1 MRLLQAGERLP
12 KRLKNGEGDS
22 EMAQRANVLATK
34 LDSLTL
40 ISGTL
45 IVGEWRLLQVV
56 LELPH
61 VCAVRVIIQ
70 TKAHI
75 NTSVYFKGQGLE

>member
-1 MRLLQAGERLP
+1 MRLIQAGERLL
-12 KRLKNGEGDS
+12 KRLTKREGDS

-40 ISGTL
+40 ISETL
-45 IVGEWRLLQVV
+45 IIGEWRLLQVV

-61 VCAVRVIIQ
+61 VRCVCHHTNKSTHQ
-70 TKAHI
+70 HKHL
-75 NTSVYFKGQGLE
+75 F

>member
-1 MRLLQAGERLP
+1 MRLLQAGERLL
-12 KRLKNGEGDS
+12 KRLTNGEGDS

-45 IVGEWRLLQVV
+45 FVGEWRLLQVV

-61 VCAVRVIIQ
+61 VCAVRAIIQ
-70 TKAHI
+70 AKAHI
-75 NTSVYFKGQGLE
+75 NTNVYFKA